1 MSSTPP
7 TPTAIASLFAPTIL
21 NSKGSNAKK
30 KRKEKKQKTKKR
42 RKKREME
49 GHREGTTATTASS
62 PYGIPALSSLPEEV
76 K

>member
-1 MSSTPP
+1 MTCHRLHLHPP
-7 TPTAIASLFAPTIL
+7 LSLFAPTSL
-21 NSKGSNAKK
+21 TKGSNAKK

-62 PYGIPALSSLPEEV
+62 PYGIPALSNLPEEV